1 MKTENLKRVLVT
13 GGAGFIGSHTVDLLL
28 SQGFAVRVL
37 DNFSNGK
44 QTNLNAEAIADG
56 RLTRLEGDVRDIQHV
71 ETAAVSMDAV
81 LHLAAQV
88 SVPRSVADPVESSTH
103 NIAGFLNVL
112 DAVRRH
118 QIPRLVYASSA
129 AVYGVPEALPLT
141 EANTAK
147 PQSPY
152 GLEKFINDQY
162 AALYRE
168 LYGVSS
174 VGMRYFNV
182 YGPRQDPQSPY
193 AGVISK
199 FAEGLETGRALRV
212 FGDGSQTRDF
222 VYVGDVARANALA
235 LQADVM
241 GVLNVG
247 TGTSVTLLEL
257 IDAMKKAFDKPAVVN
272 HEATATG
279 DIAHSAT
286 SPARLVQTLSWQ
298 PETSFVQG
306 LRALAESLRKS

>member
-1 MKTENLKRVLVT
+1 MKQVLIT
-13 GGAGFIGSHTVDLLL
+13 GGAGFIGSHTADVLL

-37 DNFSNGK
+37 DNLSNGK
-44 QTNLNAEAIADG
+44 RTNLNASALADG
-56 RLTRLEGDVRDIQHV
+56 RLSFIDGDVRD
-71 ETAAVSMDAV
+71 AAVVDAAVTGVDAV
-81 LHLAAQV
+81 MHLAAQV

-118 QIPRLVYASSA
+118 KTPRIVYASSA

-147 PQSPY
+147 PLSPY
-152 GLEKFINDQY
+152 GLEKLINDQY

-182 YGPRQDPQSPY
+182 YGPRQDPKSPY

-199 FAEGLETGRALRV
+199 FADGLEGASPLRV

-222 VYVGDVARANALA
+222 IYVGDVARANALA
-235 LQADVM
+235 LQSGVT

-247 TGTSVTLLEL
+247 TGTSVTLLDL
-257 IDAMKKAFDKPAVVN
+257 IDAMKEAFGKPAEVR
-272 HEATATG
+272 HEPPATG

-286 SPARLVQTLSWQ
+286 SPARLKQTLGWQ
-298 PETSFVQG
+298 PATTFVQG
-306 LRALAESLRKS
+306 LRALAESLRNT

>member
-1 MKTENLKRVLVT
+1 MKHVLIT
-13 GGAGFIGSHTVDLLL
+13 GGAGFIGSHTADTLLA
-28 SQGFAVRVL
+28 QGFAVRVL

-44 QTNLNAEAIADG
+44 HANLNAGALATNQ
-56 RLTRLEGDVRDIQHV
+56 LTLVEGDVRDMASV
-71 ETAAVSMDAV
+71 DAAVTGIDAV

-103 NIAGFLNVL
+103 NNAGFLNVL

-118 QIPRLVYASSA
+118 KIARMVYASSA
-129 AVYGVPEALPLT
+129 AVYGMPEALPLT
-141 EANTAK
+141 EASAAK

-199 FAEGLETGRALRV
+199 FAEGLETGRGLRV

-222 VYVGDVARANALA
+222 IYVGDVARANALA
-235 LQADVM
+235 LQADVT

-257 IDAMKKAFDKPAVVN
+257 IDAMKKAFDKPAVVS
-272 HEATATG
+272 HETAATG

-286 SPARLVQTLSWQ
+286 SPARLTQTLGWQ
-298 PETSFVQG
+298 PQTSFVQG
-306 LRALAESLRKS
+306 LRALAEAMRRN

>member
-1 MKTENLKRVLVT
+1 MKQVLIT
-13 GGAGFIGSHTVDLLL
+13 GGAGFIGSHSADALLG
-28 SQGFAVRVL
+28 QGFAVRVL
-37 DNFSNGK
+37 DDFSNGK
-44 QTNLNAEAIADG
+44 HANLNTAALRSG
-56 RLTRLEGDVRDIQHV
+56 QLTLIEGDVRD
-71 ETAAVSMDAV
+71 AATVDAGVAGVDAV

-88 SVPRSVADPVESSTH
+88 SVPRSVADPVASSTH

-118 QIPRLVYASSA
+118 KVPRMVYASSA
-129 AVYGVPEALPLT
+129 AVYGVPEALPLLET
-141 EANTAK
+141 HTAK
-147 PQSPY
+147 PLSPY
-152 GLEKFINDQY
+152 GLEKFINDRY

-182 YGPRQDPQSPY
+182 YGPRQDPKSPY

-199 FAEGLETGRALRV
+199 FADGLEGANPLRV

-235 LQADVM
+235 LQADVT

-257 IDAMKKAFDKPAVVN
+257 IQAMKEAFGKPAQVR
-272 HEATATG
+272 HEPPANG

-286 SPARLVQTLSWQ
+286 NPARLQQTLGWQ
-298 PETSFVQG
+298 PATSFVQG
-306 LRALAESLRKS
+306 LRALADSLRKT

>member
-1 MKTENLKRVLVT
+1 MKQVLIT
-13 GGAGFIGSHTVDLLL
+13 GGAGFIGSHTADVLL
-28 SQGFAVRVL
+28 SEGFAVRVL
-37 DNFSNGK
+37 DNLSNGK
-44 QTNLNAEAIADG
+44 RANLNASALADG
-56 RLTRLEGDVRDIQHV
+56 RLGFIDGDVRD
-71 ETAAVSMDAV
+71 AAVVDAAVTGVDAV
-81 LHLAAQV
+81 MHLAAQV

-118 QIPRLVYASSA
+118 KIPRMVYASSA

-147 PQSPY
+147 PLSPY

-182 YGPRQDPQSPY
+182 YGPRQDPKSPY

-199 FAEGLETGRALRV
+199 FADGLEGASPLRV

-222 VYVGDVARANALA
+222 IYVGDVARANALA
-235 LQADVM
+235 LQSDVTD
-241 GVLNVG
+241 VLNVG
-247 TGTSVTLLEL
+247 TGTSVTLLDL
-257 IDAMKKAFDKPAVVN
+257 IDAMKEAFGKPAEVR
-272 HEATATG
+272 HEPPATG

-286 SPARLVQTLSWQ
+286 NPARLKQTLGWQ
-298 PETSFVQG
+298 PATTFVQG
-306 LRALAESLRKS
+306 LRALAESLRNT

>member
-1 MKTENLKRVLVT
+1 MKQVLIT
-13 GGAGFIGSHTVDLLL
+13 GGAGFIGSHTADVLLA
-28 SQGFAVRVL
+28 QGIAVRVF

-44 QTNLNAEAIADG
+44 HANLDAAALADG
-56 RLTRLEGDVRDIQHV
+56 RLTLVKGDVRDSQAV
-71 ETAAVSMDAV
+71 DAAVVGIDAV

-112 DAVRRH
+112 DAVRRNNVK
-118 QIPRLVYASSA
+118 RMVYASSA

-147 PQSPY
+147 PLSPY

-162 AALYRE
+162 AALYFE

-182 YGPRQDPQSPY
+182 YGPRQDPESPY

-199 FAEGLETGRALRV
+199 FADGLEGAKPLRV
-212 FGDGSQTRDF
+212 FGDGLQTRDF
-222 VYVGDVARANALA
+222 IYVGDVARANALA
-235 LQADVM
+235 LQAGVT

-247 TGTSVTLLEL
+247 TGSSVTLLAL
-257 IDAMKKAFDKPAVVN
+257 IDAMKEAFGKSAVVQ
-272 HEATATG
+272 HMPPATG

-286 SPARLVQTLSWQ
+286 NPARLQQTLGWQ
-298 PETSFVQG
+298 ITTPFVQG
-306 LRALAESLRKS
+306 LRALAESLRKA

>member
-1 MKTENLKRVLVT
+1 MKQVLIT
-13 GGAGFIGSHTVDLLL
+13 GGAGFIGSHTADALLT
-28 SQGFAVRVL
+28 QGFAVRVL

-44 QTNLNAEAIADG
+44 HANLNALALADG
-56 RLTRLEGDVRDIQHV
+56 RLTVIEGDVRDAAI
-71 ETAAVSMDAV
+71 TDAAVKGVDAV

-118 QIPRLVYASSA
+118 KIPRMVYASSA

-147 PQSPY
+147 PLSPY

-162 AALYRE
+162 AALYGE

-182 YGPRQDPQSPY
+182 YGPRQDPKSPY

-199 FAEGLETGRALRV
+199 FADGLEGASPLRV

-222 VYVGDVARANALA
+222 IYVGDVARANVLA
-235 LQADVM
+235 LQGDVV

-257 IDAMKKAFDKPAVVN
+257 IEAMKEAFDKPAMVR
-272 HEATATG
+272 HEPPATG

-286 SPARLVQTLSWQ
+286 NPARLKQTLGWQ
-298 PETSFVQG
+298 PATTFVQG
-306 LRALAESLRKS
+306 LRALAGSLRET

>member
-1 MKTENLKRVLVT
+1 MKQVLIT
-13 GGAGFIGSHTVDLLL
+13 GGAGFIGSHTADVLL

-37 DNFSNGK
+37 DNLSSGK
-44 QTNLNAEAIADG
+44 RANLNASALADG
-56 RLTRLEGDVRDIQHV
+56 RLSFIDGDVRD
-71 ETAAVSMDAV
+71 AAVVDAAVTGVDAV

-118 QIPRLVYASSA
+118 KIPRLVYASSA

-147 PQSPY
+147 PLSPY
-152 GLEKFINDQY
+152 GLEKLINDQY

-182 YGPRQDPQSPY
+182 YGPRQDPKSPY

-199 FAEGLETGRALRV
+199 FADGLEGASPLRV

-222 VYVGDVARANALA
+222 IYVGDVARANALA
-235 LQADVM
+235 LQSDVT

-247 TGTSVTLLEL
+247 TGTSVTLLDL
-257 IDAMKKAFDKPAVVN
+257 IDAMKEAFGKPAEVR
-272 HEATATG
+272 HEPPATG

-286 SPARLVQTLSWQ
+286 NPARLKQTLGWQ
-298 PETSFVQG
+298 PATTFVQG
-306 LRALAESLRKS
+306 LRALAESLRNT